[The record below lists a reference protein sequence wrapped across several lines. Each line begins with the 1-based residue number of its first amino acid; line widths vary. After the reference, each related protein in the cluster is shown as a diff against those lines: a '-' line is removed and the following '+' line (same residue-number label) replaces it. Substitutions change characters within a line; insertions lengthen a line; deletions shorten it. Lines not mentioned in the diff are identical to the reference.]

1 MMNNEDSKQLKILLV
16 EDDEDD
22 FILLQ
27 DLLSDIEGTQFSLEW
42 VCDRA
47 TASKAIAKACHD
59 IYLFD
64 YWLGETNGLDLL
76 REASANGCKTPII
89 MLTGQGERE
98 KDLEAMQAGAAD
110 YLVKGEINSSL
121 LERSIRYAINRA
133 QTLEALRES
142 EERYALAALGSHDGL
157 WDWNL
162 NTNEV
167 YFSDRWKSTLGLNE
181 EDKEAFRHLDRWIQ
195 RIHPE
200 DIERFRSKIRE
211 HLKGITPY
219 FESEYRLRHQDGTYF
234 WVLSRGLA
242 VRNANGQP
250 YRMAGSQ
257 TDLSHHRVL
266 YDQLTGLSNRTLFI
280 DQLERALKRLKRQ
293 PNYLFSVIFLD
304 CDRFK
309 VINDSLGHLAGDR
322 LLVQVAQRLLRC
334 LRPGDVVARLGG
346 DEFAILLENI
356 NDVSDATKVAQRINQ
371 DLMQPFNLMGHVVYI
386 SASIGIALNSKNTQ
400 QPEDLLRNADTAM
413 YRAKALGKAR
423 YEVFDTTMHAQ
434 AQARLHLETA
444 LRMALE
450 QKEFQLYY
458 QPIINLENNLI
469 SGFEALIR
477 WQNREKGL
485 VSPADFIPV
494 AEETG
499 LIIPLGQWVLQE
511 ACRQMKVWQ
520 ELFPVCQ
527 SMTMS
532 VNLSRKQ
539 LSQSDLAREI
549 EHTLK
554 EVGIAA
560 EHLQLE
566 VTETGLMN
574 EYEETA
580 AIVLAQIKELGVQL
594 SLDDFGTGS
603 SSLSCI
609 NSFPID
615 TLKLDRAFVC
625 NMNMSQKNANIV
637 EAIVTLAHGLEIKVT
652 AEGVET
658 AEQLTHL
665 QRLKCNYAQ
674 GYFFSKPL
682 SVDRAENWLKNLS
695 QEAAIKSV

>member
-1 MMNNEDSKQLKILLV
+1 MINNEDSKQLKILLV

-27 DLLSDIEGTQFSLEW
+27 DLLSDIEGTQFSLAW
-42 VCDRA
+42 VRDRA
-47 TASKAIAKACHD
+47 TALKTIQSDRHD

-64 YWLGETNGLDLL
+64 YWLGEINGLELL
-76 REASANGCKTPII
+76 KEAIANGCKTPII

-110 YLVKGEINSSL
+110 YLVKGEISSSL

-162 NTNEV
+162 KTNEV

-181 EDKEAFRHLDRWIQ
+181 EEKDSFRHLDRWIQ

-200 DIERFRSKIRE
+200 DLERFRSKMRD
-211 HLKGITPY
+211 HLKAIAPY
-219 FESEYRLRHQDGTYF
+219 FESEYRIRHRDGTYF
-234 WVLSRGLA
+234 WVLCRGLA
-242 VRNANGQP
+242 VRNAQGQP

-257 TDLSHHRVL
+257 TDLSNHRIL

-293 PNYLFSVIFLD
+293 PDYLFAVIFLD

-322 LLVQVAQRLLRC
+322 LLIQVAQRLLRC

-356 NDVSDATKVAQRINQ
+356 NDVSDATRVAQRINQ
-371 DLMQPFNLMGHVVYI
+371 DLMQPFSVMGHVVYI
-386 SASIGIALNSKNTQ
+386 SASIGIAFNSQNCQ

-423 YEVFDTTMHAQ
+423 YEVFDTTMRAQ
-434 AQARLHLETA
+434 AQARLQLETA
-444 LRMALE
+444 LRMAIE
-450 QKEFQLYY
+450 QREFQLHY
-458 QPIINLENNLI
+458 QPIVNIENNRSI
-469 SGFEALIR
+469 GFEALVR
-477 WQNREKGL
+477 WHHPERGI
-485 VSPADFIPV
+485 VSPGDFIPV

-499 LIIPLGQWVLQE
+499 LIITLGQWVLQE
-511 ACRQMKVWQ
+511 ACRQMKAWQ
-520 ELFPVCQ
+520 EQFPVCQ

-539 LSQSDLAREI
+539 LSQSDLAMQI
-549 EHTLK
+549 DSTLQTI
-554 EVGIAA
+554 GLAA
-560 EHLQLE
+560 KSLKLE

-580 AIVLAQIKELGVQL
+580 AIILAQIKELGVQL
-594 SLDDFGTGS
+594 SLDDFGTGY

-615 TLKLDRAFVC
+615 TLKLDRAFVS
-625 NMNMSQKNANIV
+625 NMNRSPKNANIV
-637 EAIVTLAHGLEIKVT
+637 QAIVTLAHGLGIKVT

-658 AEQLTHL
+658 VEQLAQL
-665 QRLKCNYAQ
+665 QQLNCNYAQ

-682 SVDRAENWLKNLS
+682 AVEFAENWIRNLS
-695 QEAAIKSV
+695 QEAAIRSA